1 MSYDTNNDFSN
12 WIYNRYVESLRKKDL
27 RATMIFLDVLEKFI
41 SSGLTD
47 RKFSRHRRHA
57 NGLLKTIYKAIKT
70 GKSDK
75 LELTGKE
82 WTQEFERKISE
93 YEKQLIEMNLSE
105 ETIQQLVTEK
115 KMNYGND

>member
-27 RATMIFLDVLEKFI
+27 RTTIIFLDVLEKYI

-47 RKFSRHRRHA
+47 RKFSIYRRHA
-57 NGLLKTIYKAIKT
+57 NGLLKTIYKAQKT

-75 LELTGKE
+75 LQLTGKE
-82 WTQEFERKISE
+82 WTEEFERKISD
-93 YEKQLIEMNLSE
+93 YKKQLTDMNLSE